1 MDVAI
6 ALAQGAR
13 PTGFP
18 PHVSGWCGGGGSKVP
33 DDSKKLMS
41 EHTDLGSIRVADTER
56 IFLLLAFYVFLKQI
70 N

>member
-18 PHVSGWCGGGGSKVP
+18 PHVSGWCGSKGGGGSKVP

-41 EHTDLGSIRVADTER
+41 EHTDLG
-56 IFLLLAFYVFLKQI
+56 FY
-70 N
+70 